1 MEEKF
6 GEKLVKALHY
16 LFNKSWSW
24 NLGDSRKNKISQ
36 ENQAYSCFGSGS

>member
-16 LFNKSWSW
+16 LFSKSWSW

-36 ENQAYSCFGSGS
+36 KNQAYSCFGSGS